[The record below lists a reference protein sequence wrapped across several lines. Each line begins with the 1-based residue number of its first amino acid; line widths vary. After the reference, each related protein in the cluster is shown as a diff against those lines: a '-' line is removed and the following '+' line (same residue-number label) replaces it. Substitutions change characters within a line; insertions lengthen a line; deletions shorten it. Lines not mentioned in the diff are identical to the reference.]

1 MPMTKPTSEQVT
13 FLASGTGASQRT
25 VLDKLRDVVSVKD
38 FGAVGDGVAD
48 DTAAIQAAITHA
60 SSARTRLFIPNGKY
74 KITATL
80 TTPANGYIFL
90 SGESVACT
98 AQGQDYTKFSTLFFQ
113 PTSATVML
121 DLGALNYFGFENVL
135 FVSSDNT
142 QSWTG
147 LQIGALGGGTAQQS
161 SAQAAPFLMRQVSFH
176 DWGGTALSLGGETY
190 GNVRDCQFHKCAQA
204 VAINGQG
211 EISFDGTHFQ
221 RMENASFSAGAG
233 NGNAWIYI
241 YNTVT
246 RWTNCVFAAAEDLRH
261 WFLFDNC
268 SDASFIGNKLETSS
282 RSTLSYDI
290 IRLNNTTIYGR
301 TFSFTQNMMTASSAT
316 GSFVGRFLTTAGSLP
331 IGMLIFS
338 NLSATYGPAVASSVP
353 LVDVSTNKPKHIS
366 CNGIY
371 REASDNA
378 VIKFASG
385 ANASTGPIY
394 GTLAGLQGGNIR
406 FVTVSAG
413 PFKLAASQT
422 NAALPFWPNG
432 RLYRYLNSVVQ
443 ILPVSMAITTDASP
457 GDNVSFKYSLDTG
470 NADVLALTAAQ
481 FENQV
486 WFAIRSSYITTPT
499 PGSPQTATITY
510 TSGAAT
516 STATN
521 YYFTFT
527 YALIEDASTSNAQKF
542 FVDAA

>member
-13 FLASGTGASQRT
+13 FLAAGSGASQRT
-25 VLDKLRDVVSVKD
+25 VLDKLRDAVSVKD

-48 DTAAIQAAITHA
+48 DTAAIQAAITH
-60 SSARTRLFIPNGKY
+60 SSAARIRLFVPNGKY
-74 KITATL
+74 KITSTL

-98 AQGQDYTKFSTLFFQ
+98 AQGQDYTKFSTFFFQ

-147 LQIGALGGGTAQQS
+147 VQIGTLGGGSAQQS
-161 SAQAAPFLMRQVSFH
+161 AAQAAPFLMRQVSFH

-190 GNVRDCQFHKCAQA
+190 GNVRDCHFHKCAQA

-211 EISFDGTHFQ
+211 EVSFDGTYFQ

-246 RWTNCVFAAAEDLRH
+246 RWTNCVFAAAEDFRH
-261 WFLFDNC
+261 WVLFDNC

-282 RSTLSYDI
+282 RTTLSYDI
-290 IRLNNTTIYGR
+290 IRIRNTTIAGR
-301 TFSFTQNMMTASSAT
+301 TFAFTQNMMTASSTT
-316 GSFVGRFLTTAGSLP
+316 GSFAGRFVTTDGSLA
-331 IGMLIFS
+331 IGTLVVAHS
-338 NLSATYGPAVASSVP
+338 SATYGAGVASSVP
-353 LVDVSTNKPKHIS
+353 LIDVTTNKPDHIS
-366 CNGIY
+366 CSGIY

-378 VIKFASG
+378 VIKFATG
-385 ANASTGPIY
+385 ATASTGPIY
-394 GTLAGLQGGNIR
+394 GTLAGLQGENIK

-413 PFKLAASQT
+413 PFNLAASQT

-457 GDNVSFKYSLDTG
+457 GDNVSFKYSLDTA
-470 NADVLALTAAQ
+470 NADVLALTSAQ

-499 PGSPQTATITY
+499 PGSAQAATITY
-510 TSGAAT
+510 TSGAST

-527 YALIEDASTSNAQKF
+527 YALIEDSSTSNAQKF